1 MICGLPGAM
10 SLNEGFL
17 MRFLI
22 YFVVYMALCIAST
35 LPQKSYAKIKSQNW
49 VGTYV
54 LKGGRGELT
63 IEKDGKKLWI
73 EMRKDFEADEEQW
86 PPGAEKNED
95 VYFASIHGNTAK
107 RLPFRGDIC
116 PQTFILAVDG
126 VKLIDECKFSPRI
139 YYFER
144 VK

>member
-1 MICGLPGAM
+1 MKFP
-10 SLNEGFL
+10 
-17 MRFLI
+17 I
-22 YFVVYMALCIAST
+22 YFIAVVALMMVFI
-35 LPQKSYAKIKSQNW
+35 LPQNSYSKNKSQSW
-49 VGTYV
+49 AGTYV
-54 LKGGRGELT
+54 LKGGGGGLV
-63 IEKDGKKLWI
+63 IEKEGKKLWI
-73 EMRKDFEADEEQW
+73 EMWKDFEADEEKW

-95 VYFASIHGNTAK
+95 VYFASIHGDTAK

-126 VKLIDECKFSPRI
+126 VKLIDECNFSPRI

>member
-1 MICGLPGAM
+1 
-10 SLNEGFL
+10 
-17 MRFLI
+17 MRFI
-22 YFVVYMALCIAST
+22 IHFVVYIALCIAIILS
-35 LPQKSYAKIKSQNW
+35 QKSYAKIKSQNW

-63 IEKDGKKLWI
+63 IEKEGKKLWI
-73 EMRKDFEADEEQW
+73 EMWKDFEADEEKW
-86 PPGAEKNED
+86 PPWAEKDED

-116 PQTFILAVDG
+116 PQTLILEANG
-126 VKLIDECKFSPRI
+126 VKLIDECKFNPRI